1 MLKSFDMSAE
11 IAKIA
16 SREVKE
22 LTFTE
27 LVRAYSA
34 QAQDE
39 TDLRVRKW
47 LPAFGHLSAWSITAD
62 QMAAGHQAM
71 INSGYSVASAN
82 RDLSAI
88 GTIYRWAINGAKCS
102 PAGFASPTV
111 GVRRARESE
120 RIVEVDDEVID
131 QLRARSL
138 AFKDRRFGLFVALLC
153 DTGARKS
160 EILERRW
167 SDFLLDQRQ
176 IVVQLTKN
184 GKPKILYF
192 SEETLS
198 LLKRVAPTRQP
209 ERLVFEGRIP
219 DSPIDYRKS
228 WFRAIRDVEL
238 QGFHVHDVRHFKA
251 AHLLRSG
258 QSIAVSAQILGHSPA
273 VLAKRYGH
281 LETRFLQEA
290 QEKSWKSA

>member
-1 MLKSFDMSAE
+1 M
-11 IAKIA
+11 
-16 SREVKE
+16 
-22 LTFTE
+22 
-27 LVRAYSA
+27 
-34 QAQDE
+34 
-39 TDLRVRKW
+39 
-47 LPAFGHLSAWSITAD
+47 PAFGHLSAWSITAD

-209 ERLVFEGRIP
+209 ERLVFEGRIVGADLKLTP
-219 DSPIDYRKS
+219 RGCGGKVGLIYVVSPRLSLYSEGLSDPREIL
-228 WFRAIRDVEL
+228 IRFSLYQWIYE
-238 QGFHVHDVRHFKA
+238 
-251 AHLLRSG
+251 ST
-258 QSIAVSAQILGHSPA
+258 I
-273 VLAKRYGH
+273 
-281 LETRFLQEA
+281 
-290 QEKSWKSA
+290 